1 MADWIG
7 FAMLAIVLWGVVGLL
22 QKLGA
27 SHVSSHSLIVW
38 VTAGFILLLPWFLV
52 STRLSALRPID
63 LAIGVGVGVIN
74 GLGSWF
80 LFAALER
87 GAKATVAIPLTALYP
102 LVTVV
107 LAVTFLGET
116 LTPKQ
121 WAGLALAIV
130 AAGLLS
136 YETPDAA

>member
-1 MADWIG
+1 
-7 FAMLAIVLWGVVGLL
+7 
-22 QKLGA
+22 
-27 SHVSSHSLIVW
+27 
-38 VTAGFILLLPWFLV
+38 
-52 STRLSALRPID
+52 
-63 LAIGVGVGVIN
+63 VIN

-121 WAGLALAIV
+121 WGGLALAIV